1 MMCGSIDSEFILP
14 SLEMKFVLNGIREE
28 LEEMSTTKSEFNSK
42 EVTVPSPG
50 TIPEIDSCPLCICAH
65 VHEKLW

>member
-1 MMCGSIDSEFILP
+1 MMCSSIASEFFLP

-50 TIPEIDSCPLCICAH
+50 TVPKNLMTPLYLCACA
-65 VHEKLW
+65 